1 MSAVFSPTPA
11 DNARLAA
18 ADLPPR
24 VRGLLGALIGLCRQT
39 LIAPLILT
47 VEALEQT
54 LLHDADRARNPLQ
67 QAELMAQ
74 RGQLQ
79 AFAGHFPDRMLD
91 AVADALARL
100 RAPPAAPAA
109 SSTPPPLPG
118 MLGLSL
124 VAEHDVDRDLLLTE
138 MVRRETLRSTNT
150 LNLLGQRLA
159 VLAAAPAF
167 DAETLP
173 LAPQALC
180 AMVRRLAEQD
190 ALGAEVQLAL
200 YRSFERQVLERLGDV
215 LDRANALLSQQG
227 VLPGLVYTPY
237 LARSSSTR
245 RIITQS
251 VGGGRATQPAKR
263 TAAPLTGWN
272 GSAPSGS
279 WSNLLQEAVQEAGS
293 AGPAVAGVTSA
304 SATAL
309 HDLLQQARQARQSYP
324 ASAAPAPHAAIPS
337 AAVDAVLARLQA
349 QSSAAT
355 GVADLQAALVAQLR
369 SEHGAQAQLGS
380 HDRDNLDL
388 LRLLMQQ
395 VQQRQRPDPVPAA
408 LLARLQVPLAR
419 AAMADPGFF
428 VRDEH
433 PAREL
438 LNQVAE
444 AGASWLGDD
453 DVDPQLLQRMAQS
466 VQGLLGQDARAP
478 EAFATANEDVQQ
490 HQRAAV
496 HRAELTERRHVE
508 AARGKERLELARRQ
522 ANAQIDQCCDTQAPP
537 RFVQTLLR
545 QAWAD
550 ALTLTRLRHGDDS
563 PQWQERLQ
571 QTARIAAVTA
581 QAVDAAAGTDAALAT
596 EVEAALVQVGYHA
609 EEAAAVARRLATPG
623 GEDESTSRTE
633 LSARLKSRARLG
645 EQAAISASTASGPR
659 SSAEEAAYQQLC
671 ALPFGSW
678 FDIDS
683 GDGTLRRQ
691 RLSWYSLLTGHALLV
706 NPRGQKVADTDLDT
720 LARQISAGRAQLIT
734 EDKGRLVDRA
744 WQASLD
750 TLRELAG
757 GHAPETSA

>member
-1 MSAVFSPTPA
+1 MSAVFSITSA
-11 DNARLAA
+11 DKARLAA
-18 ADLPPR
+18 SDQPPR
-24 VRGLLGALIGLCRQT
+24 VRELLGALIGLCRQT
-39 LIAPLILT
+39 LAAPLILT

-54 LLHDADRARNPLQ
+54 LLHDADRARNPMQ

-74 RGQLQ
+74 RGQLH
-79 AFAGHFPDRMLD
+79 AFAGQFADRMLD
-91 AVADALARL
+91 AVAEALAGL
-100 RAPPAAPAA
+100 REPSTTAPA
-109 SSTPPPLPG
+109 SNTPPPLPG

-124 VAEHDVDRDLLLTE
+124 VDEHEVDRDLLLTE
-138 MVRRETLRSTNT
+138 MIRRETLRSTNT
-150 LNLLGQRLA
+150 LNLLGQRLG

-167 DAETLP
+167 ETDTLP

-190 ALGAEVQLAL
+190 ALSVEVQLAL

-215 LDRANALLSQQG
+215 LDRANALLAQHG

-263 TAAPLTGWN
+263 AAAPLTGWN
-272 GSAPSGS
+272 GSAPAGS
-279 WSNLLQEAVQEAGS
+279 WSNLVQDAFNDAGPSGLPTPGLTTSTGS
-293 AGPAVAGVTSA
+293 A
-304 SATAL
+304 L
-309 HDLLQQARQARQSYP
+309 HELLQQARHATATP
-324 ASAAPAPHAAIPS
+324 AETTAVPS

-355 GVADLQAALVAQLR
+355 GVADLQAAVVAQLR
-369 SEHGAQAQLGS
+369 SEHGVQAQLGS

-395 VQQRQRPDPVPAA
+395 VQQQQRPDPVPAA

-438 LNQVAE
+438 LNQIAE
-444 AGASWLGDD
+444 VGANWLGDD

-466 VQGLLGQDARAP
+466 VQGLLGQDARSP
-478 EAFATANEDVQQ
+478 EAFAAANEDVQQ
-490 HQRAAV
+490 HQRAAA
-496 HRAELTERRHVE
+496 HRAELAERRHVE

-522 ANAQIDQCCDTQAPP
+522 ASAQIDHCCEAQEPP

-571 QTARIAAVTA
+571 QTERIATVTA
-581 QAVDAAAGTDAALAT
+581 QAVDAPGGTDAALAT
-596 EVEAALVQVGYHA
+596 DVEAALVQVGYHA

-623 GEDESTSRTE
+623 GEDEITSRTE
-633 LSARLKSRARLG
+633 LSARLKARARLG
-645 EQAAISASTASGPR
+645 EHAASGSDTAPQAAR
-659 SSAEEAAYQQLC
+659 SSAEEAAYQQLST
-671 ALPFGSW
+671 LPFGSW
-678 FDIDS
+678 FDIDN

-691 RLSWYSLLTGHALLV
+691 RLSWYSLLTGHALFV
-706 NPRGQKVADTDLDT
+706 NARGQKITDTDLDT
-720 LARQISAGRAQLIT
+720 LARQISAGHAQLVT

-744 WQASLD
+744 WQASLSA
-750 TLRELAG
+750 LRALAG
-757 GHAPETSA
+757 GRSKETSA

>member
-1 MSAVFSPTPA
+1 MSAVFSITSA
-11 DNARLAA
+11 DKTRLAA
-18 ADLPPR
+18 SDLPPR
-24 VRGLLGALIGLCRQT
+24 VRELLGALIGLCRQT
-39 LIAPLILT
+39 LAAPLILT

-54 LLHDADRARNPLQ
+54 LLHDADRARNPQL

-74 RGQLQ
+74 RGQLH
-79 AFAGHFPDRMLD
+79 AFSGHFADRMLD
-91 AVADALARL
+91 AVADALIRL
-100 RAPPAAPAA
+100 REPTAHF
-109 SSTPPPLPG
+109 STGSTPPPLPG

-124 VAEHDVDRDLLLTE
+124 VDEHEVDRDLLLTE

-150 LNLLGQRLA
+150 LNLLGQRLG

-167 DAETLP
+167 EADTLP

-180 AMVRRLAEQD
+180 VMLRRIAEQD
-190 ALGAEVQLAL
+190 SLAVDVQLAL
-200 YRSFERQVLERLGDV
+200 YRSFERQVLERLGDI
-215 LDRANALLSQQG
+215 LDRANALLAQHG

-251 VGGGRATQPAKR
+251 VGGGRTTQPAKR
-263 TAAPLTGWN
+263 AAAPLTGWN
-272 GSAPSGS
+272 GSAPAGS
-279 WSNLLQEAVQEAGS
+279 WSSLVQDAFQDDSTAGAALPGLTTSTGS
-293 AGPAVAGVTSA
+293 A
-304 SATAL
+304 L
-309 HDLLQQARQARQSYP
+309 HALLQQARH
-324 ASAAPAPHAAIPS
+324 ASAAPADRDAVPS

-355 GVADLQAALVAQLR
+355 GVADLQAAVVAQLR
-369 SEHGAQAQLGS
+369 SEHGTQAQLGS
-380 HDRDNLDL
+380 HDRDSLDL
-388 LRLLMQQ
+388 LRMLMQQ
-395 VQQRQRPDPVPAA
+395 VQQQQRPDPVPAA

-438 LNQVAE
+438 LNQIAE
-444 AGASWLGDD
+444 VGANWLGDD

-478 EAFATANEDVQQ
+478 EAFASANEDVQQ
-490 HQRAAV
+490 HQRAAA
-496 HRAELTERRHVE
+496 HRAELAERRHVE

-522 ANAQIDQCCDTQAPP
+522 ASTQIDQCCDAQEPP

-571 QTARIAAVTA
+571 QTQRIAAVTA
-581 QAVDAAAGTDAALAT
+581 QPVDAPGGTDATLAA
-596 EVEAALVQVGYHA
+596 EVEAALLQVGYHA

-633 LSARLKSRARLG
+633 LSARLKARARLG
-645 EQAAISASTASGPR
+645 EHAGTAAGTTPATPR
-659 SSAEEAAYQQLC
+659 SSAEEAAYQQLSS
-671 ALPFGSW
+671 LPFGSW
-678 FDIDS
+678 FDIDT

-706 NPRGQKVADTDLDT
+706 NPRGQKIADTDLDT
-720 LARQISAGRAQLIT
+720 LARQISAGQAQLVT
-734 EDKGRLVDRA
+734 EDKARLVDRA
-744 WQASLD
+744 WEASLGA
-750 TLRELAG
+750 LRALAA
-757 GHAPETSA
+757 GHTQETSA

>member
-1 MSAVFSPTPA
+1 MSAVFSLTSA
-11 DNARLAA
+11 DKARLAA
-18 ADLPPR
+18 SNLPPR
-24 VRGLLGALIGLCRQT
+24 VRELLGALIGLCRQT
-39 LIAPLILT
+39 LAAPLILT

-54 LLHDADRARNPLQ
+54 LLHDADRARNPQQ

-74 RGQLQ
+74 RGQLH
-79 AFAGHFPDRMLD
+79 AFSGHFADRMLD
-91 AVADALARL
+91 AVADALIRL
-100 RAPPAAPAA
+100 REPTAHFSPG
-109 SSTPPPLPG
+109 STPPPLPG

-124 VAEHDVDRDLLLTE
+124 VDEHEVDRDLLLTE

-150 LNLLGQRLA
+150 LNLLGQRLG

-167 DAETLP
+167 EADTLP

-180 AMVRRLAEQD
+180 AMLRRIAEQD
-190 ALGAEVQLAL
+190 SLTVDVQLAL
-200 YRSFERQVLERLGDV
+200 YRSFERQVLERLGDI
-215 LDRANALLSQQG
+215 LDRANALLAQHG

-263 TAAPLTGWN
+263 AAAPLTGWN
-272 GSAPSGS
+272 GSAPAGS
-279 WSNLLQEAVQEAGS
+279 WSSLVQDAFQDDSTAGAASPGLTTSTGS
-293 AGPAVAGVTSA
+293 A
-304 SATAL
+304 L
-309 HDLLQQARQARQSYP
+309 HALLQQARH
-324 ASAAPAPHAAIPS
+324 ASAAPADRDAVPS

-355 GVADLQAALVAQLR
+355 GVADLQAAVVAQLR
-369 SEHGAQAQLGS
+369 SEHGTQAQLGS
-380 HDRDNLDL
+380 HDRDSLDL
-388 LRLLMQQ
+388 LRMLMQQ
-395 VQQRQRPDPVPAA
+395 VQQQQRPDPVPAA

-438 LNQVAE
+438 LNQIAE
-444 AGASWLGDD
+444 VGAHWLGDD

-478 EAFATANEDVQQ
+478 EAFAAASEDVQQ
-490 HQRAAV
+490 HQRAAA
-496 HRAELTERRHVE
+496 HRAELAERRHVE

-522 ANAQIDQCCDTQAPP
+522 ATAQIDQCCDAQSPP

-571 QTARIAAVTA
+571 QTERIAAITA
-581 QAVDAAAGTDAALAT
+581 QAIDAPGGTDTALAAD
-596 EVEAALVQVGYHA
+596 VEAALLQVGYHA

-633 LSARLKSRARLG
+633 LSARLKARARLG
-645 EQAAISASTASGPR
+645 EHAGTNSGTAPATPR
-659 SSAEEAAYQQLC
+659 SSTEEAAYQQLST
-671 ALPFGSW
+671 LPFGSW
-678 FDIDS
+678 FDIDT

-691 RLSWYSLLTGHALLV
+691 RLSWYSLLTGHALFV
-706 NPRGQKVADTDLDT
+706 NARGQKITDTDLDT
-720 LARQISAGRAQLIT
+720 LARQISAGRAQLVT

-744 WQASLD
+744 WEASLGA
-750 TLRELAG
+750 LRALATG
-757 GHAPETSA
+757 RAQETPA

>member
-1 MSAVFSPTPA
+1 MSAVFSSTPA
-11 DNARLAA
+11 DKARLAA

-24 VRGLLGALIGLCRQT
+24 VRELLGALIGLCRQT
-39 LIAPLILT
+39 LAAPLILT
-47 VEALEQT
+47 VEALEQA
-54 LLHDADRARNPLQ
+54 LLHDADRARNPMQ

-74 RGQLQ
+74 RGQLH

-91 AVADALARL
+91 ALAEALTRL
-100 RAPPAAPAA
+100 REPTAAIAPGVA
-109 SSTPPPLPG
+109 PPPLPG
-118 MLGLSL
+118 LLGLSL

-138 MVRRETLRSTNT
+138 MVRRETLRSANS
-150 LNLLGQRLA
+150 LNLLGQRMG
-159 VLAAAPAF
+159 VLAAAPAL
-167 DAETLP
+167 DTDTLP

-190 ALGAEVQLAL
+190 SLGTDVQLAL
-200 YRSFERQVLERLGDV
+200 YRSFERQVLDRLGDV
-215 LDRANALLSQQG
+215 LDRANALLAQQG

-263 TAAPLTGWN
+263 SAAPLTGWN
-272 GSAPSGS
+272 GPSAAGS
-279 WSNLLQEAVQEAGS
+279 WSNLVQDAVHEAGATGTAVPGLTTSAGS
-293 AGPAVAGVTSA
+293 A
-304 SATAL
+304 L
-309 HDLLQQARQARQSYP
+309 HELLQQARRASGSSEQA
-324 ASAAPAPHAAIPS
+324 AAVPS

-355 GVADLQAALVAQLR
+355 GVADLQAAVVAQLR

-380 HDRDNLDL
+380 HDRDNLEL

-395 VQQRQRPDPVPAA
+395 VQQQQRPDPVPAA

-438 LNQVAE
+438 LNQIAE
-444 AGASWLGDD
+444 VGAHWLGDD

-466 VQGLLGQDARAP
+466 VQGLLGEDARAP
-478 EAFATANEDVQQ
+478 EVFAAANDDVQQ
-490 HQRAAV
+490 HQRAAA
-496 HRAELTERRHVE
+496 HRAELAERRHVE

-522 ANAQIDQCCDTQAPP
+522 ANLQIDQCCDAQVPP

-571 QTARIAAVTA
+571 QTERIATVTA
-581 QAVDAAAGTDAALAT
+581 QAVDAPGGTDTALAA

-623 GEDESTSRTE
+623 GEDAITSRTE
-633 LSARLKSRARLG
+633 LSARLKARVRLG
-645 EQAAISASTASGPR
+645 EQAGTIAAAPASTR
-659 SSAEEAAYQQLC
+659 SNAEEAAYQQLC

-678 FDIDS
+678 FDIDD

-706 NPRGQKVADTDLDT
+706 NPRGQKIADTDLDT
-720 LARQISAGRAQLIT
+720 LARQISAGRAQLVT
-734 EDKGRLVDRA
+734 EDNGRLVDRA
-744 WQASLD
+744 WQSSLD
-750 TLRELAG
+750 ALRALAG
-757 GHAPETSA
+757 GPSREASE

>member
-1 MSAVFSPTPA
+1 MSAVFSITSA
-11 DNARLAA
+11 DKARLAA
-18 ADLPPR
+18 SDLPSR
-24 VRGLLGALIGLCRQT
+24 VRELLGALIGLCRQT
-39 LIAPLILT
+39 LAAPLILT

-54 LLHDADRARNPLQ
+54 LLHDADRARNPMQ
-67 QAELMAQ
+67 QADLMAQ
-74 RGQLQ
+74 RGQLH
-79 AFAGHFPDRMLD
+79 AFAGHFADRMLD
-91 AVADALARL
+91 AVAEALAGL
-100 RAPPAAPAA
+100 REPSTATAAPA
-109 SSTPPPLPG
+109 SPPPLPG
-118 MLGLSL
+118 TLGLSL
-124 VAEHDVDRDLLLTE
+124 VDEHEVDRDLLLTE
-138 MVRRETLRSTNT
+138 MIRRETLRSTNT
-150 LNLLGQRLA
+150 LNLLGQRLG

-167 DAETLP
+167 EADTLP

-180 AMVRRLAEQD
+180 AMVRRIAEQD
-190 ALGAEVQLAL
+190 ALGVEVQLAL

-215 LDRANALLSQQG
+215 LDRANALLAQHG

-251 VGGGRATQPAKR
+251 VGGGRTTQPAKR
-263 TAAPLTGWN
+263 SAAPLTGWN
-272 GSAPSGS
+272 GSAPAGS
-279 WSNLLQEAVQEAGS
+279 WSNLVQDAFNDAGTPG
-293 AGPAVAGVTSA
+293 AATAGVTTSTG
-304 SATAL
+304 SAL
-309 HDLLQQARQARQSYP
+309 HELLQQARHATAPP
-324 ASAAPAPHAAIPS
+324 ADTAAVPS

-355 GVADLQAALVAQLR
+355 GVADLQAAVVAQLR

-395 VQQRQRPDPVPAA
+395 VQQQQRPDPVPAA

-438 LNQVAE
+438 LNQIAE
-444 AGASWLGDD
+444 VGANWLGDD

-466 VQGLLGQDARAP
+466 VQGLLGQDARSP
-478 EAFATANEDVQQ
+478 EAFAAANEDVQQ
-490 HQRAAV
+490 HQRAAA
-496 HRAELTERRHVE
+496 HRAELAERRHVE

-550 ALTLTRLRHGDDS
+550 ALTLTRLRHGEDS
-563 PQWQERLQ
+563 PQWQERLL
-571 QTARIAAVTA
+571 QTERIAAVTA
-581 QAVDAAAGTDAALAT
+581 QAVDANGGTDAVLAN
-596 EVEAALVQVGYHA
+596 EVESALVQVGYHA

-633 LSARLKSRARLG
+633 LSARLKARARLG
-645 EQAAISASTASGPR
+645 EHAASGSADAPRTPR
-659 SSAEEAAYQQLC
+659 SSAEEAAYQQLVT
-671 ALPFGSW
+671 LPFGSW
-678 FDIDS
+678 FDIDN

-691 RLSWYSLLTGHALLV
+691 RLSWYSLLTGHALFV
-706 NPRGQKVADTDLDT
+706 NPRGQKIADTDLDT
-720 LARQISAGRAQLIT
+720 LARQLSAGRAQLVT

-744 WQASLD
+744 WQASLGA
-750 TLRELAG
+750 LRALAG
-757 GHAPETSA
+757 GRYREASV

>member
-1 MSAVFSPTPA
+1 MSAVFSITSA
-11 DNARLAA
+11 DKARLAA
-18 ADLPPR
+18 SDLPSR
-24 VRGLLGALIGLCRQT
+24 VRELLGALIGLCRQT
-39 LIAPLILT
+39 LAAPLILT

-54 LLHDADRARNPLQ
+54 LLHDADRARNPMQ
-67 QAELMAQ
+67 QADLMAQ
-74 RGQLQ
+74 RGQLH
-79 AFAGHFPDRMLD
+79 AFAGHFADRMLD
-91 AVADALARL
+91 AVAEALAGL
-100 RAPPAAPAA
+100 REPSIAAAAPA
-109 SSTPPPLPG
+109 SPPPLPG
-118 MLGLSL
+118 ALGLSL
-124 VAEHDVDRDLLLTE
+124 VDEHEVDRDLLLTE
-138 MVRRETLRSTNT
+138 MIRRETLRSTNT
-150 LNLLGQRLA
+150 LNLLGQRLG

-167 DAETLP
+167 EADTLP

-180 AMVRRLAEQD
+180 AMVRRIAEQD
-190 ALGAEVQLAL
+190 ALGVEVQLAL

-215 LDRANALLSQQG
+215 LDRANALLAQHG

-251 VGGGRATQPAKR
+251 VGGGRTTQPAKR
-263 TAAPLTGWN
+263 SAAPLTGWN
-272 GSAPSGS
+272 GSAPAGS
-279 WSNLLQEAVQEAGS
+279 WSNLVQDAFNAAGTPG
-293 AGPAVAGVTSA
+293 AATAGVTTSTG
-304 SATAL
+304 SAL
-309 HDLLQQARQARQSYP
+309 HELLQQARHATAPP
-324 ASAAPAPHAAIPS
+324 ADTAAVPS

-355 GVADLQAALVAQLR
+355 GVADLQAAVVAQLR

-395 VQQRQRPDPVPAA
+395 VQQQQRPDPVPAA

-438 LNQVAE
+438 LNQIAE
-444 AGASWLGDD
+444 VGANWLGDD

-466 VQGLLGQDARAP
+466 VQGLLGQDARSP
-478 EAFATANEDVQQ
+478 EAFAAANEDVQQ
-490 HQRAAV
+490 HQRAAA
-496 HRAELTERRHVE
+496 HRAELAERRHVE

-550 ALTLTRLRHGDDS
+550 ALTLTRLRHGEDS
-563 PQWQERLQ
+563 PQWQERLL
-571 QTARIAAVTA
+571 QTERIAAVTA
-581 QAVDAAAGTDAALAT
+581 QAVDANGGTDAVLAN
-596 EVEAALVQVGYHA
+596 EVESALVQVGYHA

-633 LSARLKSRARLG
+633 LSARLKARARLG
-645 EQAAISASTASGPR
+645 EHAASGSADAPRTPR
-659 SSAEEAAYQQLC
+659 SSAEEAAYQQLVT
-671 ALPFGSW
+671 LPFGSW
-678 FDIDS
+678 FDIDN

-691 RLSWYSLLTGHALLV
+691 RLSWYSLLTGHALFV
-706 NPRGQKVADTDLDT
+706 NPRGQKIADTDLDT
-720 LARQISAGRAQLIT
+720 LARQLSAGRAQLVT

-744 WQASLD
+744 WQASLGA
-750 TLRELAG
+750 LRALAG
-757 GHAPETSA
+757 GRYREASV

>member
-1 MSAVFSPTPA
+1 MSAVFSITSA
-11 DNARLAA
+11 DKTRLAA
-18 ADLPPR
+18 SDLPPR
-24 VRGLLGALIGLCRQT
+24 VRELLGALIGLCRQT
-39 LIAPLILT
+39 LAAPLILT

-54 LLHDADRARNPLQ
+54 LLHDADRARNPQL

-74 RGQLQ
+74 RGQLH
-79 AFAGHFPDRMLD
+79 AFSGHFADRMLD
-91 AVADALARL
+91 AVADALIRL
-100 RAPPAAPAA
+100 REPTAHF
-109 SSTPPPLPG
+109 STGSTPPPLPG

-124 VAEHDVDRDLLLTE
+124 VDEHEVDRDLLLTE

-150 LNLLGQRLA
+150 LNLLGQRLG

-167 DAETLP
+167 EADTLP

-180 AMVRRLAEQD
+180 AMLRRIAEQD
-190 ALGAEVQLAL
+190 SLAVDVQLAL
-200 YRSFERQVLERLGDV
+200 YRSFERQVLERLGDI
-215 LDRANALLSQQG
+215 LDRANALLAQHG

-251 VGGGRATQPAKR
+251 VGGGRTTQPAKR
-263 TAAPLTGWN
+263 AAAPLTGWN
-272 GSAPSGS
+272 GSAPAGS
-279 WSNLLQEAVQEAGS
+279 WSSLVQDAFQDDSTAGAALPGLTTSTGS
-293 AGPAVAGVTSA
+293 A
-304 SATAL
+304 L
-309 HDLLQQARQARQSYP
+309 HALLQQARH
-324 ASAAPAPHAAIPS
+324 ASAAPADRDAVPS

-355 GVADLQAALVAQLR
+355 GVADLQAAVVAQLR
-369 SEHGAQAQLGS
+369 SEHGTQAQLGS

-388 LRLLMQQ
+388 LRMLMQQ
-395 VQQRQRPDPVPAA
+395 VQQQQRPDPVPAA

-438 LNQVAE
+438 LNQIAE
-444 AGASWLGDD
+444 VGANWLGDD

-478 EAFATANEDVQQ
+478 EAFASANEDVQQ
-490 HQRAAV
+490 HQRAAA
-496 HRAELTERRHVE
+496 HRAELAERRHVE

-522 ANAQIDQCCDTQAPP
+522 ASAQIDQCCDAQEPP

-571 QTARIAAVTA
+571 QTQRIATITA
-581 QAVDAAAGTDAALAT
+581 QPVDAPGGTDATLAA
-596 EVEAALVQVGYHA
+596 EVEAALLQVGYHA

-633 LSARLKSRARLG
+633 LSARLKARARLG
-645 EQAAISASTASGPR
+645 EHAGTAAGTTPATPR
-659 SSAEEAAYQQLC
+659 SSAEEAAYQQLSS
-671 ALPFGSW
+671 LPFGSW
-678 FDIDS
+678 FDIDT

-706 NPRGQKVADTDLDT
+706 NPRGQKIADTDLDT
-720 LARQISAGRAQLIT
+720 LARQISAGQAQLVT
-734 EDKGRLVDRA
+734 EDKARLVDRA
-744 WQASLD
+744 WEASLGA
-750 TLRELAG
+750 LRALAA
-757 GHAPETSA
+757 GHTQETSA

>member
-1 MSAVFSPTPA
+1 MSAVFSITSA
-11 DNARLAA
+11 DKTCLAA
-18 ADLPPR
+18 SDLPPR
-24 VRGLLGALIGLCRQT
+24 VRELLGALIGLCRQT
-39 LIAPLILT
+39 LAAPLILT

-54 LLHDADRARNPLQ
+54 LLHDADRARNPQL

-74 RGQLQ
+74 RGQLH
-79 AFAGHFPDRMLD
+79 AFSGHFADRMLD
-91 AVADALARL
+91 AVADALIRL
-100 RAPPAAPAA
+100 REPTAHFNPG
-109 SSTPPPLPG
+109 STPPPLPG

-124 VAEHDVDRDLLLTE
+124 VDEHEVDRDLLLTE

-150 LNLLGQRLA
+150 LNLLGQRLG

-167 DAETLP
+167 EADTLP

-180 AMVRRLAEQD
+180 AMLRRIAEQD
-190 ALGAEVQLAL
+190 SLTVDVQLAL
-200 YRSFERQVLERLGDV
+200 YRSFERQVLERLGDI
-215 LDRANALLSQQG
+215 LDRANALLAQHG

-263 TAAPLTGWN
+263 AAAPLTGWN
-272 GSAPSGS
+272 GSAPAGS
-279 WSNLLQEAVQEAGS
+279 WSSLVQDAFQDDSTAGAALPGLTTSTGS
-293 AGPAVAGVTSA
+293 A
-304 SATAL
+304 L
-309 HDLLQQARQARQSYP
+309 HALLQQARH
-324 ASAAPAPHAAIPS
+324 ASAAPADRDAVPS

-355 GVADLQAALVAQLR
+355 GVADLQAAVVAQLR
-369 SEHGAQAQLGS
+369 SEHGTQAQLGS
-380 HDRDNLDL
+380 HDRDSLDL
-388 LRLLMQQ
+388 LRMLMQQ
-395 VQQRQRPDPVPAA
+395 VQQQQRPDPVPAA

-438 LNQVAE
+438 LNQIAE
-444 AGASWLGDD
+444 VGANWLGDD

-466 VQGLLGQDARAP
+466 VQGLLGQDARTP
-478 EAFATANEDVQQ
+478 EAFASANEEVQQ
-490 HQRAAV
+490 HQRAAA
-496 HRAELTERRHVE
+496 HRAELAERRHVE

-522 ANAQIDQCCDTQAPP
+522 ASAQIDQCCDAQEPP

-571 QTARIAAVTA
+571 QTQRIATITA
-581 QAVDAAAGTDAALAT
+581 QPVDAPGGTDATLAA
-596 EVEAALVQVGYHA
+596 EVEAALLQVGYHA

-633 LSARLKSRARLG
+633 LSARLKARARLG
-645 EQAAISASTASGPR
+645 EHAGTAAGTTPATPR
-659 SSAEEAAYQQLC
+659 SSAEEAAYQQLSS
-671 ALPFGSW
+671 LPFGSW
-678 FDIDS
+678 FDIDT

-706 NPRGQKVADTDLDT
+706 NPRGQKIADTDLDT
-720 LARQISAGRAQLIT
+720 LARQISAGQAQLVT
-734 EDKGRLVDRA
+734 EDKARLVDRA
-744 WQASLD
+744 WEASLGA
-750 TLRELAG
+750 LRALAA
-757 GHAPETSA
+757 GHTQETSA

>member
-1 MSAVFSPTPA
+1 MSAVFSITSA
-11 DNARLAA
+11 DKTRLAA
-18 ADLPPR
+18 SDLPPR
-24 VRGLLGALIGLCRQT
+24 VRELLGALIGLCRQT
-39 LIAPLILT
+39 LAAPLILT

-54 LLHDADRARNPLQ
+54 LLHDADRARNPQL

-74 RGQLQ
+74 RGQLH
-79 AFAGHFPDRMLD
+79 AFSGHFADRMLD
-91 AVADALARL
+91 AVADALIRL
-100 RAPPAAPAA
+100 REPTAHF
-109 SSTPPPLPG
+109 STGSTPPPLPG

-124 VAEHDVDRDLLLTE
+124 VDEHEVDRDLLLTE

-150 LNLLGQRLA
+150 LNLLGQRLG

-167 DAETLP
+167 EADTLP

-180 AMVRRLAEQD
+180 VMLRRIAEQD
-190 ALGAEVQLAL
+190 SLAVDVQLAL
-200 YRSFERQVLERLGDV
+200 YRSFERQVLERLGDI
-215 LDRANALLSQQG
+215 LDRANALLAQHG

-251 VGGGRATQPAKR
+251 VGGGRTKQPAKR
-263 TAAPLTGWN
+263 AAAPLTGWN
-272 GSAPSGS
+272 GSAPAGS
-279 WSNLLQEAVQEAGS
+279 WSSLVQDAFQDDSTAGAALPGLTTSTGS
-293 AGPAVAGVTSA
+293 A
-304 SATAL
+304 L
-309 HDLLQQARQARQSYP
+309 HALLQQARH
-324 ASAAPAPHAAIPS
+324 ASAAPADRDAVPS

-355 GVADLQAALVAQLR
+355 GVADLQAAVVAQLR
-369 SEHGAQAQLGS
+369 SEHGTQAQLGS
-380 HDRDNLDL
+380 HDRDSLDL
-388 LRLLMQQ
+388 LRMLMQQ
-395 VQQRQRPDPVPAA
+395 VQQQQRPDPVPAA

-438 LNQVAE
+438 LNQIAE
-444 AGASWLGDD
+444 VGANWLGDD

-478 EAFATANEDVQQ
+478 EAFASANEDVQQ
-490 HQRAAV
+490 HQRAAA
-496 HRAELTERRHVE
+496 HRAELAERRHVE

-522 ANAQIDQCCDTQAPP
+522 ASTQIDQCCDAQEPP

-571 QTARIAAVTA
+571 QTQRIAAVTA
-581 QAVDAAAGTDAALAT
+581 QPVDAPGGTDATLAA
-596 EVEAALVQVGYHA
+596 EVEAALLQVGYHA

-633 LSARLKSRARLG
+633 LSARLKARARLG
-645 EQAAISASTASGPR
+645 EHAGTAAGTTPATPR
-659 SSAEEAAYQQLC
+659 SSAEEAAYQQLSS
-671 ALPFGSW
+671 LPFGSW
-678 FDIDS
+678 FDIDT

-706 NPRGQKVADTDLDT
+706 NPRGQKIADTDLDT
-720 LARQISAGRAQLIT
+720 LARQISAGQAQLVT
-734 EDKGRLVDRA
+734 EDKARLVDRA
-744 WQASLD
+744 WEASLGA
-750 TLRELAG
+750 LRALAA
-757 GHAPETSA
+757 GHTQETSA

>member
-1 MSAVFSPTPA
+1 MSAVFSITSA
-11 DNARLAA
+11 DKARLAA
-18 ADLPPR
+18 SDLPPR
-24 VRGLLGALIGLCRQT
+24 VRELLGALIGLCRQT
-39 LIAPLILT
+39 LAAPLILT

-54 LLHDADRARNPLQ
+54 LLHDADRARNPMQ
-67 QAELMAQ
+67 QADLMAQ
-74 RGQLQ
+74 RGQLH
-79 AFAGHFPDRMLD
+79 AFAGHFADRMLD
-91 AVADALARL
+91 AVAEALVGL
-100 RAPPAAPAA
+100 RAPSTAAAA
-109 SSTPPPLPG
+109 HASPPPLPG

-124 VAEHDVDRDLLLTE
+124 VDEHEVDRDLLLTE
-138 MVRRETLRSTNT
+138 MIRRETLRSTNT
-150 LNLLGQRLA
+150 LNLLGQRLG

-167 DAETLP
+167 EADTLP

-180 AMVRRLAEQD
+180 AMVRRIAEQD
-190 ALGAEVQLAL
+190 TLGVDVQLAL
-200 YRSFERQVLERLGDV
+200 YRSFERQVLERLGDI
-215 LDRANALLSQQG
+215 LDRANALLAQHG

-263 TAAPLTGWN
+263 AAAPLTGWN
-272 GSAPSGS
+272 GSAPAGS
-279 WSNLLQEAVQEAGS
+279 WSNLVQDAFNDAVAPGAAAPGVTTSTGS
-293 AGPAVAGVTSA
+293 A
-304 SATAL
+304 L
-309 HDLLQQARQARQSYP
+309 HELLQQARHATAPP
-324 ASAAPAPHAAIPS
+324 ADAAAVPS

-355 GVADLQAALVAQLR
+355 GVADLQAAVVAQLR

-388 LRLLMQQ
+388 LRMLMQQ
-395 VQQRQRPDPVPAA
+395 VQQQQRPDPVPAA

-438 LNQVAE
+438 LNQIAE
-444 AGASWLGDD
+444 VGANWLGDD

-466 VQGLLGQDARAP
+466 VQGLLGQDARSP

-490 HQRAAV
+490 HQRAAA
-496 HRAELTERRHVE
+496 HRAELAERRHVE

-522 ANAQIDQCCDTQAPP
+522 ANAQIDQCCDAQEPP

-563 PQWQERLQ
+563 PQWQERLH
-571 QTARIAAVTA
+571 QTERIAAVTA
-581 QAVDAAAGTDAALAT
+581 QAVDAPGGTDTSLASD
-596 EVEAALVQVGYHA
+596 VESALVQVGYHA

-633 LSARLKSRARLG
+633 LSARLKARARLG
-645 EQAAISASTASGPR
+645 EHAASGGGNASLAPR
-659 SSAEEAAYQQLC
+659 SSAEEAAYQQL
-671 ALPFGSW
+671 ATLPFGSW
-678 FDIDS
+678 FDIDN

-691 RLSWYSLLTGHALLV
+691 RLSWYSLLTGHALFV
-706 NPRGQKVADTDLDT
+706 NPRGQKIADTDLDT
-720 LARQISAGRAQLIT
+720 LARQVSAGRAQLVT
-734 EDKGRLVDRA
+734 EDKARLVDRA
-744 WQASLD
+744 WEASLGA
-750 TLRELAG
+750 LRALAA
-757 GHAPETSA
+757 GHTQETSA

>member
-1 MSAVFSPTPA
+1 MSAVFSITSA
-11 DNARLAA
+11 DKTRLAA
-18 ADLPPR
+18 SDLPPR
-24 VRGLLGALIGLCRQT
+24 VRELLGALIGLCRQT
-39 LIAPLILT
+39 LAAPLILT

-54 LLHDADRARNPLQ
+54 LLHDADRARNPQL

-74 RGQLQ
+74 RGQLH
-79 AFAGHFPDRMLD
+79 AFSGHFADRMLD
-91 AVADALARL
+91 AVADALIRL
-100 RAPPAAPAA
+100 RESTAHF
-109 SSTPPPLPG
+109 STGSTPPPLPG

-124 VAEHDVDRDLLLTE
+124 VDEHEVDRDLLLTE

-150 LNLLGQRLA
+150 LNLLGQRLG

-167 DAETLP
+167 EADTLP

-180 AMVRRLAEQD
+180 AMLRRIAEQD
-190 ALGAEVQLAL
+190 SLAVDVQLAL
-200 YRSFERQVLERLGDV
+200 YRSFERQVLERLGDI
-215 LDRANALLSQQG
+215 LDRANALLAQHG

-251 VGGGRATQPAKR
+251 VGGGRTTQPAKR
-263 TAAPLTGWN
+263 AAAPLTGWN
-272 GSAPSGS
+272 GSAPAGS
-279 WSNLLQEAVQEAGS
+279 WSSLVQDAFQDDSTAGAALPGLTTSTGS
-293 AGPAVAGVTSA
+293 A
-304 SATAL
+304 L
-309 HDLLQQARQARQSYP
+309 HALLQQARH
-324 ASAAPAPHAAIPS
+324 ASAAPADRDAVPS

-355 GVADLQAALVAQLR
+355 GVADLQAAVVAQLR
-369 SEHGAQAQLGS
+369 SEHGTQAQLGS
-380 HDRDNLDL
+380 HDRDSLDL
-388 LRLLMQQ
+388 LRMLMQQ
-395 VQQRQRPDPVPAA
+395 VQQQQRPDPVPAA

-438 LNQVAE
+438 LNQIAE
-444 AGASWLGDD
+444 VGANWLGDD

-478 EAFATANEDVQQ
+478 EAFASANEHVQQ
-490 HQRAAV
+490 HQRAAA
-496 HRAELTERRHVE
+496 HRAELAERRHVE

-522 ANAQIDQCCDTQAPP
+522 ASAQIDQCCDAQEPP

-571 QTARIAAVTA
+571 QTQRIATITA
-581 QAVDAAAGTDAALAT
+581 QPVDAPGGTDATLAA
-596 EVEAALVQVGYHA
+596 EVEAALLQVGYHA

-633 LSARLKSRARLG
+633 LSARLKARARLG
-645 EQAAISASTASGPR
+645 EHAGTAAGTTPATPR
-659 SSAEEAAYQQLC
+659 SSAEEAAYQQLSS
-671 ALPFGSW
+671 LPFGSW
-678 FDIDS
+678 FDIDT

-706 NPRGQKVADTDLDT
+706 NPRGQKIADTDLDT
-720 LARQISAGRAQLIT
+720 LARQISAGQAQLVT
-734 EDKGRLVDRA
+734 EDKARLVDRA
-744 WQASLD
+744 WEASLGA
-750 TLRELAG
+750 LRALAA
-757 GHAPETSA
+757 GHTQETSA

>member
-1 MSAVFSPTPA
+1 MSAVFSITSA
-11 DNARLAA
+11 DKARLAA
-18 ADLPPR
+18 SDLPPR
-24 VRGLLGALIGLCRQT
+24 VRELLGALIGLCRQT
-39 LIAPLILT
+39 LAAPLILT

-54 LLHDADRARNPLQ
+54 LLHDADRARNSMQ
-67 QAELMAQ
+67 QADLMAQ
-74 RGQLQ
+74 RGQLH
-79 AFAGHFPDRMLD
+79 AFAGHFADRMLD
-91 AVADALARL
+91 AVAEALATL
-100 RAPPAAPAA
+100 RAPSTAAAA
-109 SSTPPPLPG
+109 NATPPPLPG
-118 MLGLSL
+118 TLGLSL
-124 VAEHDVDRDLLLTE
+124 VDEHEVDRDLLLTE
-138 MVRRETLRSTNT
+138 MVRRETLRSANT
-150 LNLLGQRLA
+150 LNLLGQRLG
-159 VLAAAPAF
+159 VLAAAPTFEA
-167 DAETLP
+167 DTLP

-180 AMVRRLAEQD
+180 TMVRRIAEQD
-190 ALGAEVQLAL
+190 ALGVEVQLAL
-200 YRSFERQVLERLGDV
+200 YRSFERQVLERLGEV
-215 LDRANALLSQQG
+215 LDRANALLAQHG

-245 RIITQS
+245 RILTQS

-263 TAAPLTGWN
+263 AAAPLTGWN
-272 GSAPSGS
+272 GSAAAGS
-279 WSNLLQEAVQEAGS
+279 WSNLVQDAFNDAVTPGAATPGVTTSTGS
-293 AGPAVAGVTSA
+293 A
-304 SATAL
+304 L
-309 HDLLQQARQARQSYP
+309 HELLQQARHATAPP
-324 ASAAPAPHAAIPS
+324 AEAAAVPS

-355 GVADLQAALVAQLR
+355 GVVDLQAAVVAQLR

-395 VQQRQRPDPVPAA
+395 VQQQQRPDPVPAA

-438 LNQVAE
+438 LNQIAE
-444 AGASWLGDD
+444 VGANWLGDD

-466 VQGLLGQDARAP
+466 VQGLLSQDARSP

-490 HQRAAV
+490 HQRAAA
-496 HRAELTERRHVE
+496 HRAELAERRHVE

-522 ANAQIDQCCDTQAPP
+522 ANAQIDQCCDAQEPP

-563 PQWQERLQ
+563 LQWQERLQ
-571 QTARIAAVTA
+571 QTQRIAAITA
-581 QAVDAAAGTDAALAT
+581 QAVDGPGGTDAALAAD
-596 EVEAALVQVGYHA
+596 VEAALLQVGYHA

-633 LSARLKSRARLG
+633 LSARLKARARLG
-645 EQAAISASTASGPR
+645 EHAGTTAGTAPATPR

-671 ALPFGSW
+671 TLPFGSW
-678 FDIDS
+678 FDIDA

-691 RLSWYSLLTGHALLV
+691 RLSWYSLLTGHALFV
-706 NPRGQKVADTDLDT
+706 NPRGQKIVDTDLDT
-720 LARQISAGRAQLIT
+720 LARQISAGHAQLVT
-734 EDKGRLVDRA
+734 EDKARLVDRA
-744 WQASLD
+744 WEASLG
-750 TLRELAG
+750 TLRALAASRTQET
-757 GHAPETSA
+757 HA

>member
-1 MSAVFSPTPA
+1 MSAVFSITSA
-11 DNARLAA
+11 DKARLAA
-18 ADLPPR
+18 SDLPPR
-24 VRGLLGALIGLCRQT
+24 VRELLGALIGLCRQT
-39 LIAPLILT
+39 LAAPLILT

-54 LLHDADRARNPLQ
+54 LLHDADRARNPMQ
-67 QAELMAQ
+67 QADLMAQ
-74 RGQLQ
+74 RGQLH
-79 AFAGHFPDRMLD
+79 AFAGHFADRMLD
-91 AVADALARL
+91 AVAEALAGL
-100 RAPPAAPAA
+100 RAPSTAAATHT
-109 SSTPPPLPG
+109 SPPPLPG

-124 VAEHDVDRDLLLTE
+124 VDEHEVDRDLLLTE
-138 MVRRETLRSTNT
+138 MIRRETLRSTNT
-150 LNLLGQRLA
+150 LNLLGQRLG

-167 DAETLP
+167 EADTLP

-180 AMVRRLAEQD
+180 AMVRQIAEQD
-190 ALGAEVQLAL
+190 TLGVEVQLAL
-200 YRSFERQVLERLGDV
+200 YRSFERQVLERLGDI
-215 LDRANALLSQQG
+215 LDRANALLAQHG

-245 RIITQS
+245 RILTQS

-263 TAAPLTGWN
+263 AAAPLTGWN
-272 GSAPSGS
+272 GSAPAGS
-279 WSNLLQEAVQEAGS
+279 WSNLVQDAFNDAVAPGAAAPGVTTSTGS
-293 AGPAVAGVTSA
+293 A
-304 SATAL
+304 L
-309 HDLLQQARQARQSYP
+309 HELLQQARHATAPP
-324 ASAAPAPHAAIPS
+324 ADAAAVPS

-355 GVADLQAALVAQLR
+355 GVADLQAAVVAQLR

-388 LRLLMQQ
+388 LRMLMQQ
-395 VQQRQRPDPVPAA
+395 VQQQQRPDPVPAA

-438 LNQVAE
+438 LNQIAE
-444 AGASWLGDD
+444 VGANWLGDD

-466 VQGLLGQDARAP
+466 VQGLLGQDARSP

-490 HQRAAV
+490 HQRAAA
-496 HRAELTERRHVE
+496 HRAELAERRHVE

-522 ANAQIDQCCDTQAPP
+522 ANAQIDQCCDAQEPP

-563 PQWQERLQ
+563 PQWQERLH
-571 QTARIAAVTA
+571 QTERIAAVTA
-581 QAVDAAAGTDAALAT
+581 QAVDAPGGTDTSLASD
-596 EVEAALVQVGYHA
+596 VESALVQVGYHA

-633 LSARLKSRARLG
+633 LSARLKARARLG
-645 EQAAISASTASGPR
+645 EHAASGGGNASLAPR
-659 SSAEEAAYQQLC
+659 SSAEEAAYQQL
-671 ALPFGSW
+671 ATLPFGSW
-678 FDIDS
+678 FDIDN

-691 RLSWYSLLTGHALLV
+691 RLSWYSLLTGHALFV
-706 NPRGQKVADTDLDT
+706 NPRGQKIADTDLDT
-720 LARQISAGRAQLIT
+720 LARQISAGRAQLVT

-744 WQASLD
+744 WQASLGA
-750 TLRELAG
+750 LRALAG
-757 GHAPETSA
+757 GRSRETSV

>member
-1 MSAVFSPTPA
+1 MSAVFSITSA
-11 DNARLAA
+11 DKARLAA
-18 ADLPPR
+18 SDLPPR
-24 VRGLLGALIGLCRQT
+24 VRELLGALIGLCRQT
-39 LIAPLILT
+39 LAAPLILT

-54 LLHDADRARNPLQ
+54 LLHDADRARNPMQ
-67 QAELMAQ
+67 QADLMAQ
-74 RGQLQ
+74 RGQLH
-79 AFAGHFPDRMLD
+79 AFAGHFADRMLD
-91 AVADALARL
+91 AVAEALVGL
-100 RAPPAAPAA
+100 RAPSTAAAA
-109 SSTPPPLPG
+109 HASPPPLPG

-124 VAEHDVDRDLLLTE
+124 VDEHEVDRDLLLTE
-138 MVRRETLRSTNT
+138 MIRRETLRSTNT
-150 LNLLGQRLA
+150 LNLLGQRLG

-167 DAETLP
+167 EADTLP

-180 AMVRRLAEQD
+180 AMVRRIAEQD
-190 ALGAEVQLAL
+190 ALGVEVQLAL

-215 LDRANALLSQQG
+215 LDRANALLAQHG

-263 TAAPLTGWN
+263 AAAPLTGWN
-272 GSAPSGS
+272 GSAPAGS
-279 WSNLLQEAVQEAGS
+279 WSNLVQDAFNDAVAPGAAAPGVTTSTGS
-293 AGPAVAGVTSA
+293 A
-304 SATAL
+304 L
-309 HDLLQQARQARQSYP
+309 HELLQQARHATAPP
-324 ASAAPAPHAAIPS
+324 ADAAAVPS

-355 GVADLQAALVAQLR
+355 GVADLQAAVVAQLR

-388 LRLLMQQ
+388 LRMLMQQ
-395 VQQRQRPDPVPAA
+395 VQQQQRPDPVPAA

-438 LNQVAE
+438 LNQIAE
-444 AGASWLGDD
+444 VGANWLGDD

-466 VQGLLGQDARAP
+466 VQGLLGQDARSP

-490 HQRAAV
+490 HQRAAA
-496 HRAELTERRHVE
+496 HRAELAERRHVE

-522 ANAQIDQCCDTQAPP
+522 ANAQIDQCCDAQEPP

-563 PQWQERLQ
+563 PQWQERLH
-571 QTARIAAVTA
+571 QTERIAAVTA
-581 QAVDAAAGTDAALAT
+581 QAVDAPGGTDTSLASD
-596 EVEAALVQVGYHA
+596 VESALVQVGYHA

-633 LSARLKSRARLG
+633 LSARLKARARLG
-645 EQAAISASTASGPR
+645 EHAASGGGNASLAPR
-659 SSAEEAAYQQLC
+659 SSAEEAAYQQL
-671 ALPFGSW
+671 ATLPFGSW

-691 RLSWYSLLTGHALLV
+691 RLSWYSLLTGHALFV
-706 NPRGQKVADTDLDT
+706 NPRGQKIADTDLDT
-720 LARQISAGRAQLIT
+720 LARQISAGRAQLVT
-734 EDKGRLVDRA
+734 EEKGRLVDRA
-744 WQASLD
+744 WQASLGA
-750 TLRELAG
+750 LRALAG
-757 GHAPETSA
+757 GRSRETSV

>member
-1 MSAVFSPTPA
+1 MSAVFSITSA
-11 DNARLAA
+11 DKTRLAA
-18 ADLPPR
+18 SDLPPR
-24 VRGLLGALIGLCRQT
+24 VRELLGALIGLCRQT
-39 LIAPLILT
+39 LAAPLILT

-54 LLHDADRARNPLQ
+54 LLHDADRARNPQL

-74 RGQLQ
+74 RGQLH
-79 AFAGHFPDRMLD
+79 AFSGHFADRMLD
-91 AVADALARL
+91 AVADALIRL
-100 RAPPAAPAA
+100 REPTAHF
-109 SSTPPPLPG
+109 STGSTPPPLPG

-124 VAEHDVDRDLLLTE
+124 VDEHEVDRDLLLTE

-150 LNLLGQRLA
+150 LNLLGQRLG

-167 DAETLP
+167 EADTLP

-180 AMVRRLAEQD
+180 AMLRRIAEQD
-190 ALGAEVQLAL
+190 SLAVDVQLAL
-200 YRSFERQVLERLGDV
+200 YRSFERQVLERLGDI
-215 LDRANALLSQQG
+215 LDRANALLAQHG

-251 VGGGRATQPAKR
+251 VGGGRTTQPAKR
-263 TAAPLTGWN
+263 AAAPLTGWN
-272 GSAPSGS
+272 GSAPAGS
-279 WSNLLQEAVQEAGS
+279 WSSLVQDAFQDDSTAGAALPGLTTSTGS
-293 AGPAVAGVTSA
+293 A
-304 SATAL
+304 L
-309 HDLLQQARQARQSYP
+309 HALLQQARH
-324 ASAAPAPHAAIPS
+324 ASAAPADRDAVPS

-355 GVADLQAALVAQLR
+355 GVADLQAAVVAQLR
-369 SEHGAQAQLGS
+369 SEHGTQAQLGS
-380 HDRDNLDL
+380 HDRDSLDL
-388 LRLLMQQ
+388 LRMLMQQ
-395 VQQRQRPDPVPAA
+395 VQQQQRPDPVPAA

-438 LNQVAE
+438 LNQIAE
-444 AGASWLGDD
+444 VGANWLGDD

-478 EAFATANEDVQQ
+478 EAFASANEDVQQ
-490 HQRAAV
+490 HQRAAA
-496 HRAELTERRHVE
+496 HRAELAERRHVE

-522 ANAQIDQCCDTQAPP
+522 ASAQIDQCCDAQEPP

-571 QTARIAAVTA
+571 QTQRIAAVTA
-581 QAVDAAAGTDAALAT
+581 QPVDAPGGTDATLAA
-596 EVEAALVQVGYHA
+596 EVEAALLQVGYHA

-633 LSARLKSRARLG
+633 LSARLKARARLG
-645 EQAAISASTASGPR
+645 EHAGTAAGTTPATPR
-659 SSAEEAAYQQLC
+659 SSAEEAAYQQLSS
-671 ALPFGSW
+671 LPFGSW
-678 FDIDS
+678 FDIDT

-706 NPRGQKVADTDLDT
+706 NPRGQKIADTDLDT
-720 LARQISAGRAQLIT
+720 LARQISAGQAQLVT
-734 EDKGRLVDRA
+734 EDKARLVDRA
-744 WQASLD
+744 WEASLGA
-750 TLRELAG
+750 LRALAA
-757 GHAPETSA
+757 GHTQETSA

>member
-1 MSAVFSPTPA
+1 MSAVFSITSA
-11 DNARLAA
+11 DKARLAA
-18 ADLPPR
+18 SDLPPR
-24 VRGLLGALIGLCRQT
+24 VRELLGALIGLCRQT
-39 LIAPLILT
+39 LAAPLILT

-54 LLHDADRARNPLQ
+54 LLHDADRARNPMQ
-67 QAELMAQ
+67 QADLMAQ
-74 RGQLQ
+74 RGQLH
-79 AFAGHFPDRMLD
+79 AFAGHFADRMLD
-91 AVADALARL
+91 AVAEALVGL
-100 RAPPAAPAA
+100 RAPSTATAAHA
-109 SSTPPPLPG
+109 SPPPLPG

-124 VAEHDVDRDLLLTE
+124 VDEHEVDRDLLLTE
-138 MVRRETLRSTNT
+138 MIRRETLRSTNT
-150 LNLLGQRLA
+150 LNLLGQRLG

-167 DAETLP
+167 EADTLP

-180 AMVRRLAEQD
+180 AMVRRIAEQD
-190 ALGAEVQLAL
+190 ALGVEVQLAL

-215 LDRANALLSQQG
+215 LDRANALLAQHG

-263 TAAPLTGWN
+263 AAAPLTGWN
-272 GSAPSGS
+272 GSAPAGS
-279 WSNLLQEAVQEAGS
+279 WSNLVQDAFNDAVAPGAAAPGVTTSTGS
-293 AGPAVAGVTSA
+293 A
-304 SATAL
+304 L
-309 HDLLQQARQARQSYP
+309 HELLQQARHATAPP
-324 ASAAPAPHAAIPS
+324 ADAAAVPS

-355 GVADLQAALVAQLR
+355 GVADLQAAVVAQLR

-388 LRLLMQQ
+388 LRMLMQQ
-395 VQQRQRPDPVPAA
+395 VQQQQRPDPVPAA

-438 LNQVAE
+438 LNQIAE
-444 AGASWLGDD
+444 VGANWLGDD

-466 VQGLLGQDARAP
+466 VQGLLGQDARSP

-490 HQRAAV
+490 HQRAAA
-496 HRAELTERRHVE
+496 HRAELAERRHVE

-522 ANAQIDQCCDTQAPP
+522 ANAQIDQCCDAQEPP

-563 PQWQERLQ
+563 PQWQERLH
-571 QTARIAAVTA
+571 QTERIAAVTA
-581 QAVDAAAGTDAALAT
+581 QAVDAPGGTDTSLASD
-596 EVEAALVQVGYHA
+596 VESALVQVGYHA

-633 LSARLKSRARLG
+633 LSARLKARARLG
-645 EQAAISASTASGPR
+645 EHAASGGGNASLAPR
-659 SSAEEAAYQQLC
+659 SSAEEAAYQQL
-671 ALPFGSW
+671 ATLPFGSW

-691 RLSWYSLLTGHALLV
+691 RLSWYSLLTGHALFV
-706 NPRGQKVADTDLDT
+706 NPRGQKIADTDLDT
-720 LARQISAGRAQLIT
+720 LARQISAGRAQLVT
-734 EDKGRLVDRA
+734 EEKGRLVDRA
-744 WQASLD
+744 WQASLGA
-750 TLRELAG
+750 LRALAG
-757 GHAPETSA
+757 GRSRETSV

>member
-1 MSAVFSPTPA
+1 MSAVFSISSA
-11 DNARLAA
+11 DKTRLAA
-18 ADLPPR
+18 SDLPPR
-24 VRGLLGALIGLCRQT
+24 VRELLGALIGLCRQT
-39 LIAPLILT
+39 LAAPLILT

-54 LLHDADRARNPLQ
+54 LLHDADRARNPQL

-74 RGQLQ
+74 RGQLH
-79 AFAGHFPDRMLD
+79 AFSGHFADRMLD
-91 AVADALARL
+91 AVADALIRL
-100 RAPPAAPAA
+100 REPTAHFNPG
-109 SSTPPPLPG
+109 STPPPLPG

-124 VAEHDVDRDLLLTE
+124 VDEHEVDRDLLLTE

-150 LNLLGQRLA
+150 LNLLGQRLG

-167 DAETLP
+167 EADTLP

-180 AMVRRLAEQD
+180 AMLRRIAEQD
-190 ALGAEVQLAL
+190 SLTVDVQLAL
-200 YRSFERQVLERLGDV
+200 YRSFERQVLERLGDI
-215 LDRANALLSQQG
+215 LDRANALLAQHG

-263 TAAPLTGWN
+263 AAAPLTGWN
-272 GSAPSGS
+272 GSAPAGS
-279 WSNLLQEAVQEAGS
+279 WSSLVQDAFQDDSTAGAALPGLTTSTGS
-293 AGPAVAGVTSA
+293 A
-304 SATAL
+304 L
-309 HDLLQQARQARQSYP
+309 HALLQQARH
-324 ASAAPAPHAAIPS
+324 ASAAPADRDAVPS

-355 GVADLQAALVAQLR
+355 GVGDLQAAVVAQLR
-369 SEHGAQAQLGS
+369 SEHGTQAQLGS
-380 HDRDNLDL
+380 HDRDSLDL
-388 LRLLMQQ
+388 LRMLMQQ
-395 VQQRQRPDPVPAA
+395 VQQQQRPDPVPAA

-438 LNQVAE
+438 LNQIAE
-444 AGASWLGDD
+444 VGANWLGDD

-478 EAFATANEDVQQ
+478 ETFASANEEVQQ
-490 HQRAAV
+490 HQRAAA
-496 HRAELTERRHVE
+496 HRAELAERRHVE

-522 ANAQIDQCCDTQAPP
+522 ASAQIDQCCDAQEPP

-545 QAWAD
+545 QAWSD

-571 QTARIAAVTA
+571 QTQRIATITA
-581 QAVDAAAGTDAALAT
+581 QPVDAPGGTDATLAA
-596 EVEAALVQVGYHA
+596 EVEAALLQVGYHA

-633 LSARLKSRARLG
+633 LSARLKARARLG
-645 EQAAISASTASGPR
+645 EHAGTAAGTTPATPR
-659 SSAEEAAYQQLC
+659 SSAEEAAYQQLSS
-671 ALPFGSW
+671 LPFGSW
-678 FDIDS
+678 FDIDT

-706 NPRGQKVADTDLDT
+706 NPRGQKIADTDLDT
-720 LARQISAGRAQLIT
+720 LARQISAGQAQLVT
-734 EDKGRLVDRA
+734 EDKARLVDRA
-744 WQASLD
+744 WEASLGA
-750 TLRELAG
+750 LRALAA
-757 GHAPETSA
+757 GHTQETSA